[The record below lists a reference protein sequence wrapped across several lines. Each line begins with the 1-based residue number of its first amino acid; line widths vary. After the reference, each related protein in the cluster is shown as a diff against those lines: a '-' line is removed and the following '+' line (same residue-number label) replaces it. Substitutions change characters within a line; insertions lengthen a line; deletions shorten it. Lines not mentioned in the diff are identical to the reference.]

1 MDSME
6 QDWTPME
13 SSGTGTRCRKC
24 GTHVTQQFARVFG
37 DNGDVVHGCP
47 DCTTY
52 REMQSGHHL
61 PGSERR

>member
-1 MDSME
+1 
-6 QDWTPME
+6 ME